1 MEEKIFEQQNDIRRR
16 FEDALQVFTEKLKP
30 DPNVIAVIL
39 CGSLSNDTVWEKSD
53 MDVNVIVREQKLPVT
68 SFCVEEDGLI
78 INVDIKKEFD
88 FKRTL
93 ERSLGGGFLYSYYA
107 KAKIIHTK
115 DESLRDY
122 LTGAQNVGA
131 DDRALIFFQMTT
143 GMIYFIEKTEKWLT
157 VKKDLQYAQLWILKA
172 TEHYAN
178 MRLVLD
184 NKPPSREAILKVME
198 YAPELIE
205 HLYKRPMQ
213 GFMSFDEIKNALN
226 FFVKFL
232 EDNVE
237 LIKKPVIEFMSD
249 GEMRTVTALVKH
261 FGCSSHD
268 IYHVFDFL
276 AQMGVVGRMSEMI
289 SITPKSKKAIDEVMF
304 IYSEKLNDAGME
316 REAFLSGGKDKA
328 NQQDFMW

>member
-1 MEEKIFEQQNDIRRR
+1 MEENTFEQQNDIRKR
-16 FEDALQVFTEKLKP
+16 FDDALQVFTEKLKP

-53 MDVNVIVREQKLPVT
+53 MDVNVIVREQKLPIT
-68 SFCVEEDGLI
+68 GFCIEEDGLI

-88 FKRTL
+88 FKRML

-107 KAKIIHTK
+107 KARMVHTK

-122 LTGAQNVGA
+122 LTRAQNVGA

-205 HLYKRPMQ
+205 HVYIRPMQ
-213 GFMSFDEIKNALN
+213 GQMSYDEIINALN

-232 EDNVE
+232 EDNIE
-237 LIKKPVIEFMSD
+237 LIKKPVADFMSD
-249 GEMRTVTALVKH
+249 GEMKTVTALVKH

-276 AQMGVVGRMSEMI
+276 AQMGIVGRMSETI
-289 SITPKSKKAIDEVMF
+289 SITPKSKKAIEEVMF
-304 IYSEKLNDAGME
+304 IYSEGLNDAE
-316 REAFLSGGKDKA
+316 SVRKDTVK
-328 NQQDFMW
+328 QQNFMW